1 MNQVAFDLF
10 ETSQNP
16 DTEPGF
22 VALGPNARDG
32 LGKPEGEGPGSAS
45 EDVLLG
51 ELVWYSVSDAV
62 RLTPETL
69 GAAIAAANLDAKR
82 LTPHPPSPSSA
93 LSRAAEAAEAKH
105 RRLPT
110 GSRAGDGAAAE
121 DAAALYANVLF
132 RTASRGVKQLVTE
145 ILDADDARLSYRSV
159 ARVSPRHRNGT
170 PDGTVLV
177 ERRHEDGDV
186 SDAELLDVEVDAIA
200 NLKSYYDFERRRHDG
215 EAARRVLGRVLYE
228 ANAVPLRN
236 SGGMYFVPRDHC
248 AYAKKILLFVEEVR
262 SRAENAPARTA
273 RASMAMKVPLVDR
286 EEYREVLAESLEFFV
301 KKEAESLIKEMS
313 SLLKADKSVSERR
326 GRGFV
331 ERVRKL
337 KENVAEYEELLQM
350 QATEARAN
358 LDVAAREARA
368 LLGRVG

>member
-1 MNQVAFDLF
+1 MNQVALDLF

-16 DTEPGF
+16 DRDPGYI
-22 VALGPNARDG
+22 ALGPNAREG
-32 LGKPEGEGPGSAS
+32 LGRPEGEGPGSAS

-62 RLTPETL
+62 RLAPETL

-82 LTPHPPSPSSA
+82 LTPHLPSPSSA
-93 LSRAAEAAEAKH
+93 LSRAAEAAEA
-105 RRLPT
+105 RRRIPAQNP
-110 GSRAGDGAAAE
+110 AGNGTVE
-121 DAAALYANVLF
+121 TELYANVLL

-145 ILDADDARLSYRSV
+145 ILDAANDRLSYRSV
-159 ARVSPRHRNGT
+159 ARVSPGYKNGK

-177 ERRHEDGDV
+177 ERRVEDGDV
-186 SDAELLDVEVDAIA
+186 SDDDLLDVEVDAVA
-200 NLKSYYDFERRRHDG
+200 NLKSFYDFERRRHDG
-215 EAARRVLGRVLYE
+215 EAARRVLGRVLSE

-236 SGGMYFVPRDHC
+236 SGGMYFVPRDHS

-262 SRAENAPARTA
+262 VRAENAPTRQA

-313 SLLKADKSVSERR
+313 SLLKADQAVSERR

-337 KENVAEYEELLQM
+337 KENVSEYEELLQM
-350 QATEARAN
+350 HATEARAN

-368 LLGRVG
+368 LLGRVGP

>member
-1 MNQVAFDLF
+1 MNQVALDLF

-16 DTEPGF
+16 GNDPGF
-22 VALGPNARDG
+22 IALGPNAREG
-32 LGKPEGEGPGSAS
+32 LSKPEGEGPGSAT

-69 GAAIAAANLDAKR
+69 ATAIAAANLDAKR
-82 LTPHPPSPSSA
+82 LTPHLPSPSSA

-105 RRLPT
+105 RRLPAA
-110 GSRAGDGAAAE
+110 RPADDGE
-121 DAAALYANVLF
+121 VEAALYANVLF
-132 RTASRGVKQLVTE
+132 RTASRGVKQLITE
-145 ILDADDARLSYRSV
+145 VLDAHNARLSYRSV
-159 ARVSPRHRNGT
+159 ARVSVGHKNGK

-177 ERRHEDGDV
+177 ERRTDDGDV
-186 SDAELLDVEVDAIA
+186 SDGDLLDVEVDAIA
-200 NLKSYYDFERRRHDG
+200 NLRSYYDFERRRHDG
-215 EAARRVLGRVLYE
+215 EAARRVLGRVLLE

-236 SGGMYFVPRDHC
+236 SGGMYFVPRGHS
-248 AYAKKILLFVEEVR
+248 AHASKILLFVEEVR
-262 SRAENAPARTA
+262 TRSENAPTRTA

-313 SLLKADKSVSERR
+313 SLLKADQSVSERR

-350 QATEARAN
+350 HATQARAN

-368 LLGRVG
+368 LLGRVGP

>member
-1 MNQVAFDLF
+1 MNQVALDLF

-16 DTEPGF
+16 GNDPGF
-22 VALGPNARDG
+22 IALGPNAREG
-32 LGKPEGEGPGSAS
+32 LSKPEGEGPGSAT

-69 GAAIAAANLDAKR
+69 AGAIAAANLDAKR
-82 LTPHPPSPSSA
+82 LTPHLPSPSSA

-105 RRLPT
+105 RRLPAA
-110 GSRAGDGAAAE
+110 RAAGDVEGVE
-121 DAAALYANVLF
+121 AAALYANVLF
-132 RTASRGVKQLVTE
+132 RTASRGVKQLITE
-145 ILDADDARLSYRSV
+145 VLDADNARLSYRSV
-159 ARVSPRHRNGT
+159 ARVSPRYRNGK
-170 PDGTVLV
+170 PDGTILV
-177 ERRHEDGDV
+177 ERRADDGDV
-186 SDAELLDVEVDAIA
+186 SDDDLLDVEVDAIA

-215 EAARRVLGRVLYE
+215 EAVRRVLGRVLLE

-236 SGGMYFVPRDHC
+236 SGGMYFVPRGHS

-262 SRAENAPARTA
+262 SRAENAPTRTA

-313 SLLKADKSVSERR
+313 SLLKAEQSVSERR

-350 QATEARAN
+350 HATEARAN

-368 LLGRVG
+368 LLQRVGP

>member
-1 MNQVAFDLF
+1 
-10 ETSQNP
+10 
-16 DTEPGF
+16 
-22 VALGPNARDG
+22 
-32 LGKPEGEGPGSAS
+32 
-45 EDVLLG
+45 
-51 ELVWYSVSDAV
+51 
-62 RLTPETL
+62 
-69 GAAIAAANLDAKR
+69 
-82 LTPHPPSPSSA
+82 
-93 LSRAAEAAEAKH
+93 AKH

-110 GSRAGDGAAAE
+110 ASAGDDAAAAAE
-121 DAAALYANVLF
+121 PAAALYANVLF

-145 ILDADDARLSYRSV
+145 ILDADNARLSYRSV
-159 ARVSPRHRNGT
+159 ARVSIGYRNGV

-177 ERRHEDGDV
+177 ERRAEDGDV
-186 SDAELLDVEVDAIA
+186 SDGELLDVEVDAIA

-215 EAARRVLGRVLYE
+215 EAARRVLGRILYE

-236 SGGMYFVPRDHC
+236 SGGMYFVPRDHS

-262 SRAENAPARTA
+262 SRAENAPTRTA

-313 SLLKADKSVSERR
+313 SLLKADKPVSERR

-358 LDVAAREARA
+358 LDVAAKEARA
-368 LLGRVG
+368 LLGRVGP

>member
-1 MNQVAFDLF
+1 MNQVALNLF

-16 DTEPGF
+16 DNDPGF

-32 LGKPEGEGPGSAS
+32 QGPGSAS

-69 GAAIAAANLDAKR
+69 VAAIAAANLDAKR
-82 LTPHPPSPSSA
+82 LTPHLPAPSSA
-93 LSRAAEAAEAKH
+93 LSRAAEAAEVKH
-105 RRLPT
+105 RRLP
-110 GSRAGDGAAAE
+110 GSRAGGG
-121 DAAALYANVLF
+121 DAVEEEFYANVLF
-132 RTASRGVKQLVTE
+132 RSASRGVKQLVTE
-145 ILDADDARLSYRSV
+145 ILDAANARLSYRPV
-159 ARVSPRHRNGT
+159 ARVSPAYRNGA
-170 PDGTVLV
+170 PDGTILV
-177 ERRHEDGDV
+177 ERRREDGYV
-186 SDAELLDVEVDAIA
+186 SDDDLLDVEIDAVA
-200 NLKSYYDFERRRHDG
+200 NLKSHYDFERRRHDG
-215 EAARRVLGRVLYE
+215 EAARRVLGRVLFE

-236 SGGMYFVPRDHC
+236 SGGMYFVPRDH
-248 AYAKKILLFVEEVR
+248 AAHAKKILLFVEEVR
-262 SRAENAPARTA
+262 IRAENAPTRTA

-313 SLLKADKSVSERR
+313 SLLKTDKGVSERR

-368 LLGRVG
+368 LLGRVGT